1 MKKNLYYKLRRYFGL
16 RAFTFIEL
24 LNEYFILIKHMGTA
38 HNLYEDKDKL
48 KARIV
53 MNAHSIEKGLSLK
66 NIKLGY
72 GKPKILMLLK
82 DLSHYYEL
90 FKDEQLLVFCLSII
104 KSYIEYNKSHGVE
117 DKDIINAY
125 NKTENLLTV
134 KKEELDYLN
143 GGYFKTSK
151 EKIHKYAKID
161 YLNFV
166 KNRHSI
172 RNFTGNKIDTELI
185 NKALEIATFTP
196 SACNRQPWGNHIFLD
211 KNKIE
216 QIIEFQTGAR
226 QFKDGLACVILVTS
240 KYSSFFG
247 GEYHQPFVNGGL
259 YAMNLMFALH
269 SLGLGTTPLNMG
281 FTAKKLK
288 KLKNICEIEDNEAPI
303 VLIGVGEIAEE
314 LSIATSSRFK
324 YSDYTKFY

>member
-16 RAFTFIEL
+16 RVFIFLEL
-24 LNEYFILIKHMGTA
+24 LSEYFILIKHMGTA
-38 HNLYEDKDKL
+38 HDLYEDKEKL

-82 DLSHYYEL
+82 DLNHYYEM
-90 FKDEQLLVFCLSII
+90 FKDKQLLVFCQSII
-104 KSYIEYNKSHGVE
+104 KTYIEYNKLHGVE
-117 DKDIINAY
+117 DTQIISEHS
-125 NKTENLLTV
+125 KIENLLSI
-134 KKEELDYLN
+134 KSDDLDYLK

-185 NKALEIATFTP
+185 NKALEIAAYTP
-196 SACNRQPWGNHIFLD
+196 SACNRQPWGNHVFLD
-211 KNKIE
+211 KNKIN
-216 QIIEFQTGAR
+216 QILEFQTGAR
-226 QFKDGLACVILVTS
+226 QFKDGISCVILVTS
-240 KYSSFFG
+240 NYSSFFG

-259 YAMNLMFALH
+259 YAMNLMYALH

-288 KLKNICEIEDNEAPI
+288 RLKDLCDIKDSEAPI
-303 VLIGVGEIAEE
+303 VLIGVGEIADE